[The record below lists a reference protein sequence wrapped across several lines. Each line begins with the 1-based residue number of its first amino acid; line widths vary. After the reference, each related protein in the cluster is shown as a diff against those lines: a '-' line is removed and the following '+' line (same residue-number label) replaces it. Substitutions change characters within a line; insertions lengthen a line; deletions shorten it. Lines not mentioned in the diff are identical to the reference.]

1 MAGSKTLKLEFALDL
16 LRRSD
21 HRLLQMHI
29 NNHRLAYFVVPGGP
43 VTEADAQKII
53 QRPDVF
59 PYDDG
64 LFPGCAQSWKLGASH
79 AGGA

>member
-1 MAGSKTLKLEFALDL
+1 MASNKTLELELALDL
-16 LRRSD
+16 LRRPD

-29 NNHRLAYFVVPGGP
+29 NQHERAFFVVPGGR
-43 VTEADAQKII
+43 VARADAEKII
-53 QRPDVF
+53 NRPDVF

-64 LFPGCAQSWKLGASH
+64 LFPGCAQSWKLGTSH

>member
-1 MAGSKTLKLEFALDL
+1 MASNKTLKLELALDL
-16 LRRSD
+16 LRRQD

-29 NNHRLAYFVVPGGP
+29 NQKEREFFVVPGGP
-43 VTEADAQKII
+43 VSQADAEEII

-64 LFPGCAQSWKLGASH
+64 LFPGCAQSWKLGTSH
-79 AGGA
+79 RGGA

>member
-1 MAGSKTLKLEFALDL
+1 MAGSNSLKLELALEL
-16 LRRSD
+16 LRRPD

-29 NNHRLAYFVVPGGP
+29 SHHRLAYFVVPGGQ

-53 QRPDVF
+53 RRPDVF

-64 LFPGCAQSWKLGASH
+64 LFPGCAQSWKVGASH
-79 AGGA
+79 ADSA